1 MQPPSSG
8 LYAAWMPD
16 AELGQIPPLAPDQAA
31 AYRAG
36 MALRTDAAARAL
48 GWVQRC
54 VSVVLESP
62 HPFPRGEARIALL
75 QAPPAQVVAAL
86 LPALTSEHRRLRR
99 RAMTLL
105 PRLDADEVVRQLDGW
120 LPQASTAGR
129 RAACVALAALG
140 DPAAPL
146 LQRLTEDSEPAV
158 RRRAARARAL
168 LAERAAQPAPAP
180 SAHSAVRPFGLMPPD
195 SPAPARPQSFA
206 VAAFNFSYGVNLGV
220 LIRSAEAAGA
230 ECVWIVGRDFYYRP
244 STKGTDWWL
253 PVELLPSPAKCID
266 RARAEGFDIV
276 AVQQGPAAQS
286 AFHADWP
293 SRPLIVVGNEGDG
306 LPPAFVDAAQLQIE
320 IPVYGQIDS
329 LNVAVAA
336 SVAMYAFRAARST
349 DER

>member
-120 LPQASTAGR
+120 LPAGEHRRTARRLRRPGR
-129 RAACVALAALG
+129 TRRSSGTAPPTPHRRLRTRS
-140 DPAAPL
+140 AAPG
-146 LQRLTEDSEPAV
+146 R
-158 RRRAARARAL
+158 ARARAPGGTCG
-168 LAERAAQPAPAP
+168 AARTGAVSAQRCAPLWPHAARQP
-180 SAHSAVRPFGLMPPD
+180 SA
-195 SPAPARPQSFA
+195 SPAAILRGCRLQLLLRCQFGRTDPQRGSRGRGMRLDRWAGFLLSPFHQGHGL
-206 VAAFNFSYGVNLGV
+206 VAARGTPALTCQVHRPRACRGFRHCGG
-220 LIRSAEAAGA
+220 AAGP
-230 ECVWIVGRDFYYRP
+230 RRP
-244 STKGTDWWL
+244 VRV
-253 PVELLPSPAKCID
+253 P
-266 RARAEGFDIV
+266 R
-276 AVQQGPAAQS
+276 
-286 AFHADWP
+286 
-293 SRPLIVVGNEGDG
+293 
-306 LPPAFVDAAQLQIE
+306 
-320 IPVYGQIDS
+320 
-329 LNVAVAA
+329 
-336 SVAMYAFRAARST
+336 
-349 DER
+349 